1 MDLVFSLSAVD
12 RSSAVP
18 LHRQIYHDVRE
29 AILARRFTSGMR
41 LPSSR
46 ELAAELGVSR
56 NTIVSAFEQLLAEGY
71 VEARTGAGT
80 HVAFALPAEL
90 LGGTPPP
97 LEPPSNGIPR
107 VAALSRRGTLLARTP
122 MSCSPGEDRPRAF
135 QVGMP
140 AVDAFP
146 FRTWRQLMS
155 RRWRQLPRSLL
166 CYGDPAGYAPLREA
180 VADYLRASRA
190 VRCRTEQVIIVAGSQ
205 QALELCATVLLDPGD
220 AAWIENPGYPGARG
234 ALLGGGARLVPVP
247 VDEEGIDVAAGT
259 AACPEAR
266 LAYVSPSHQYP
277 LGVVM
282 SLSRRLALLKWAEQ
296 AGAWVV
302 EDDYDSEFRYRARPL
317 SALQGLD
324 RHGRVIYVGTFS
336 KVLFPSLRLGYLV
349 VPPDL
354 VEPFVAASVHA
365 AHHAPTF
372 SQCVLADFIVA
383 GHFTRHIRRMRALY
397 AERQTALLDA
407 ASRSLRGLLDV
418 RPAEGG
424 MHVLGWLPR
433 GVDDRLAFRAAAAA
447 GVTAPP
453 LSFYCLDTPS
463 RGGLLLGYTGIE
475 VKEIREGVR
484 RLTGALRGISR
495 SNGHGRDGS

>member
-18 LHRQIYHDVRE
+18 LHRQVYHDVRE

-107 VAALSRRGTLLARTP
+107 AAALSRRGTLLARTP
-122 MSCSPGEDRPRAF
+122 MSCSPGEDKPRAF

-259 AACPEAR
+259 AACPDAR
-266 LAYVSPSHQYP
+266 LAYVTPSHQYP

-317 SALQGLD
+317 AALQGLD

-372 SQCVLADFIVA
+372 SQCVLGGLHRGGATSRGTSA
-383 GHFTRHIRRMRALY
+383 ACARSTR
-397 AERQTALLDA
+397 
-407 ASRSLRGLLDV
+407 SV
-418 RPAEGG
+418 RP
-424 MHVLGWLPR
+424 P
-433 GVDDRLAFRAAAAA
+433 
-447 GVTAPP
+447 
-453 LSFYCLDTPS
+453 C
-463 RGGLLLGYTGIE
+463 
-475 VKEIREGVR
+475 
-484 RLTGALRGISR
+484 
-495 SNGHGRDGS
+495 

>member
-12 RSSAVP
+12 RRSAVP

-29 AILARRFTSGMR
+29 AILARRFTPGMR

-90 LGGTPPP
+90 LGGKPPP

-122 MSCSPGEDRPRAF
+122 MSCTPGEDRPRAF

-296 AGAWVV
+296 ADAWVV

>member
-46 ELAAELGVSR
+46 EMAAELGVSR

-166 CYGDPAGYAPLREA
+166 CYGDPAGYGRCGRPWPTTCAP
-180 VADYLRASRA
+180 RA
-190 VRCRTEQVIIVAGSQ
+190 
-205 QALELCATVLLDPGD
+205 P
-220 AAWIENPGYPGARG
+220 
-234 ALLGGGARLVPVP
+234 
-247 VDEEGIDVAAGT
+247 
-259 AACPEAR
+259 
-266 LAYVSPSHQYP
+266 
-277 LGVVM
+277 
-282 SLSRRLALLKWAEQ
+282 
-296 AGAWVV
+296 
-302 EDDYDSEFRYRARPL
+302 
-317 SALQGLD
+317 
-324 RHGRVIYVGTFS
+324 
-336 KVLFPSLRLGYLV
+336 
-349 VPPDL
+349 
-354 VEPFVAASVHA
+354 
-365 AHHAPTF
+365 
-372 SQCVLADFIVA
+372 
-383 GHFTRHIRRMRALY
+383 
-397 AERQTALLDA
+397 
-407 ASRSLRGLLDV
+407 
-418 RPAEGG
+418 
-424 MHVLGWLPR
+424 
-433 GVDDRLAFRAAAAA
+433 
-447 GVTAPP
+447 
-453 LSFYCLDTPS
+453 
-463 RGGLLLGYTGIE
+463 
-475 VKEIREGVR
+475 
-484 RLTGALRGISR
+484 
-495 SNGHGRDGS
+495 

>member
-18 LHRQIYHDVRE
+18 LHRQVYHDVRE

-90 LGGTPPP
+90 LGGKPPP

-122 MSCSPGEDRPRAF
+122 MSCTPGEDRPRAF

-296 AGAWVV
+296 ADAWVV